1 MTAIEVEDLNGS
13 LNADRVYQ
21 NKGNAPLLAMMT
33 GKPLRVLDVGC
44 GAGDNAMI
52 IRRDNPG
59 CTVEGITY
67 SHTEAEIAGHHMERC
82 WVFDIERDFP
92 AEFADREFDMMIF
105 SHVLEHMREP
115 ADVLAR
121 FTKHLAPGGIVLI
134 AVPNIVVW
142 RQRIRFL
149 RGSFDY
155 EPVGLMDETHLRFI
169 TYRTAE
175 SVLLSRSPDL
185 AIVEKSV
192 QGSVPLWFL
201 RRHVLPKSWSAAID
215 HWGERQWPNLF
226 GGQILIKAQKS

>member
-1 MTAIEVEDLNGS
+1 MMPLEPNELTTLAEPDRIYRNNGN
-13 LNADRVYQ
+13 L
-21 NKGNAPLLAMMT
+21 PLLALMT
-33 GKPLRVLDVGC
+33 GAHRRVLDVGC
-44 GAGDNAMI
+44 GAGDNAVL
-52 IRRDNPG
+52 IRREHPG

-67 SHTEAEIAGHHMERC
+67 AHAEAAIAGAHVDRC

-92 AEFADREFDMMIF
+92 AEFADRTFDTMIF

-121 FTKHLAPGGIVLI
+121 FTRQLAPGGVVLI

-142 RQRIRFL
+142 RQRLKFL

-185 AIVEKSV
+185 TVVDKAV
-192 QGSVPLWFL
+192 QGSVPLWVL
-201 RRHVLPKSWSAAID
+201 RRHILPKSWSAAID
-215 HWGERQWPNLF
+215 GWGERRWPNLF
-226 GGQILIKAQKS
+226 GGQILIKAQKA